1 MTPGGH
7 GTPVN
12 IGASALRWWLSAS
25 PLRHHRPL
33 WGLRD
38 ALRQRRGLHDAGLL
52 VRASDQAAAATHHR
66 LLAGRRHRPRRVRH
80 RRQAA
85 LRHAAGAAVWH
96 AAGEAA
102 GAGVGHAAVAAGKG
116 HARVR
121 VLQGQRQLQ
130 RLLRALVHHLLP
142 KLALVSDAVQLAL
155 NVLLGDLQQAQHG
168 VISLLADQ
176 VEETA
181 VLLGRNLSPD
191 FLHAARHILRAILPI
206 QELHIHIQLLLRAVI
221 HAGSREHA
229 NNLAKLD
236 SASRE
241 LDNVVL
247 KALEVLLVDL
257 LIEFLVDRVQVLLRA
272 LVVFGTRPLD
282 LAQVIGALADVHV
295 VSGGLDHEAVGLV
308 SQLVDVALGL
318 AAGALEAADA
328 EVQRIHPL
336 GRLLGDAGVVP
347 LHAVHAVVDL
357 FVEILILL
365 PQIGLQLR
373 VADLE
378 VSVVLVHLGIHLLV
392 DLDMPVRRRLQAA
405 RLRGAL
411 LQAVMDGRMSFLHV
425 ALGLVVVGVDLA
437 IHGLHLTT
445 DLVQRLVHLPSSAVD
460 LQAQGGG
467 HVANGLD
474 GGVDVV
480 VHVVPGRDVGL
491 RVQLRLGLV
500 PDLSDVLGQLVA
512 ALVRLLEAL
521 GDVLHPS
528 VVRLERFLHVAHV
541 QAHRRDLRSHRRL
554 DALP

>member
-1 MTPGGH
+1 MQ
-7 GTPVN
+7 
-12 IGASALRWWLSAS
+12 
-25 PLRHHRPL
+25 RHP
-33 WGLRD
+33 
-38 ALRQRRGLHDAGLL
+38 
-52 VRASDQAAAATHHR
+52 
-66 LLAGRRHRPRRVRH
+66 
-80 RRQAA
+80 
-85 LRHAAGAAVWH
+85 
-96 AAGEAA
+96 
-102 GAGVGHAAVAAGKG
+102 
-116 HARVR
+116 RVR
-121 VLQGQRQLQ
+121 VLERKSQLQ
-130 RLLRALVHHLLP
+130 RLLRPLIHNLLP
-142 KLALVSDAVQLAL
+142 KLPLVPNPVELAL
-155 NVLLGDLQQAQHG
+155 DVLLGDLQQTKHR
-168 VISLLADQ
+168 VVSLLADEVQ
-176 VEETA
+176 EGA
-181 VLLGRNLSPD
+181 VLLRGDLTPHL
-191 FLHAARHILRAILPI
+191 LHATRHVLCTILPI
-206 QELHIHIQLLLRAVI
+206 EELHVHVQLLLRAVV

-272 LVVFGTRPLD
+272 LVVFGARPLD
-282 LAQVIGALADVHV
+282 FAQVIGALADVHV

-318 AAGALEAADA
+318 ATGALEAADA
-328 EVQRIHPL
+328 EVQSIHPL
-336 GRLLGDAGVVP
+336 GRLLGDAGMVP

-357 FVEILILL
+357 LVEVLILL
-365 PQIGLQLR
+365 PQVGLQLR

-405 RLRGAL
+405 CLRGAL
-411 LQAVMDGRMSFLHV
+411 LQAVVDGRMSFLHV
-425 ALGLVVVGVDLA
+425 ALRLVVVGVDLA

-445 DLVQRLVHLPSSAVD
+445 DLIQRLVHLPASAVD

-512 ALVRLLEAL
+512 ALVRLLQAL
-521 GDVLHPS
+521 RHVLHPS
-528 VVRLERFLHVAHV
+528 IMSLQRFLHVAHV
-541 QAHRRDLRSHRRL
+541 QAHGRDLRGDSRL
-554 DALP
+554 DTLPGGDDGVGGIDPGAHLVEVHVHGVHCRREVLHVALASQHDPADVVHLALVVAKQVLQLANIVLQLV